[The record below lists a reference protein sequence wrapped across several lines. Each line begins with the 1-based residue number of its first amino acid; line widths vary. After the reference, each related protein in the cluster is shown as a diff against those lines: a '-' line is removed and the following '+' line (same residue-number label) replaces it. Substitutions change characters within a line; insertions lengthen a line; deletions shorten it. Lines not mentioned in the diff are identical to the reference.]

1 MMVSLYNIIIYLS
14 SILIFIGSFFSKKL
28 NLLYEGRKKVKMYFK
43 TINITNEKKIWI
55 HVSSVGE
62 FEQAKSIIY
71 YFKQK
76 SKFKIFVTFF
86 SPSAEK
92 VIQKFK
98 LVDYSCYLPEDSKNK
113 ISYLYKKINPK
124 ILLLIKYEFWY
135 HLINEGK
142 KINIPV
148 VSISSIF
155 RKNQIYFNGFS
166 FFSKP
171 LKNIAHYY
179 VQNEESKSLLKSID
193 IINVTVVG
201 DTRFDRV
208 YDIYKESKNYPKI
221 EKFVKKNN
229 TLIIGSS
236 WKSDINILKDGIVN
250 SNKLKFIIAPHNV
263 NEDEIVFIENL
274 FANNTIRY
282 SNLKL
287 DNFYDKNILIID
299 NIGMLSS
306 IYRYGNIAYI
316 GGGFEGTLHNSL
328 EAAIWDLPILYGN
341 HKNNKKF
348 NEIRNMEKLELSF
361 PINSIIEYEKKI
373 NKLLNKK
380 NTYGT
385 KKYVL
390 NSIGATK
397 LIYKS
402 LNKLLK

>member
-1 MMVSLYNIIIYLS
+1 MISLYNIIIFLS

-28 NLLYEGRKKVKMYFK
+28 NLLYNGRKKIKKYFK
-43 TINITNEKKIWI
+43 IINITNEKKIWI

-71 YFKQK
+71 YFKNK
-76 SKFKIFVTFF
+76 SKLKIFITFF

-92 VIQKFK
+92 VIKKFK

-135 HLINEGK
+135 HLINEGN

-155 RKNQIYFNGFS
+155 RKNQIYFNAFS

-171 LKNIAHYY
+171 LKKINYYY

-193 IINVTVVG
+193 IINVIVVG

-221 EKFVKKNN
+221 ENFVKKSK

-236 WKSDINILKDGIVN
+236 WKSDINILKNGILN

-274 FANNTIRY
+274 FLNNTIRY
-282 SNLKL
+282 SNLEL
-287 DNFYDKNILIID
+287 DNSYDKNILIID

-341 HKNNKKF
+341 HKNNQKF
-348 NEIRNMEKLELSF
+348 NEIRNMEKLELTFS
-361 PINSIIEYEKKI
+361 INSTIEYEKKI
-373 NKLLNKK
+373 NELLNKK

-390 NSIGATK
+390 NNIGATK
-397 LIYKS
+397 LIFKS

>member
-1 MMVSLYNIIIYLS
+1 MISLYNIIIFLS

-28 NLLYEGRKKVKMYFK
+28 NLLYNGRKKIKKYFK
-43 TINITNEKKIWI
+43 IINITNEKKIWI

-71 YFKQK
+71 YFKNK
-76 SKFKIFVTFF
+76 SKLKIFITFF

-92 VIQKFK
+92 VIKKFK

-135 HLINEGK
+135 HLINEGN

-155 RKNQIYFNGFS
+155 RKNQIYFNAFS

-171 LKNIAHYY
+171 LKKINYYY
-179 VQNEESKSLLKSID
+179 VQNEESKLLLKSID
-193 IINVTVVG
+193 IINVIVVG

-208 YDIYKESKNYPKI
+208 YDIYKESKDYPKI
-221 EKFVKKNN
+221 EKFVKKSK

-236 WKSDINILKDGIVN
+236 WKSDINILKNGILN

-274 FANNTIRY
+274 FLNNTIRY
-282 SNLKL
+282 SNLEL
-287 DNFYDKNILIID
+287 DNSYDKNILIID

-341 HKNNKKF
+341 HKNNQKF
-348 NEIRNMEKLELSF
+348 NEIRNMEKLELTFS
-361 PINSIIEYEKKI
+361 INSTIEYEKKI
-373 NKLLNKK
+373 NELLNKK

-390 NSIGATK
+390 NNIGATK
-397 LIYKS
+397 LIFKS
-402 LNKLLK
+402 LNRLLK

>member
-1 MMVSLYNIIIYLS
+1 MISLYNIIIFLS

-28 NLLYEGRKKVKMYFK
+28 NLLYNGRKKIKKYLK
-43 TINITNEKKIWI
+43 IINITNEKKIWI

-71 YFKQK
+71 YFKNK
-76 SKFKIFVTFF
+76 SKLKIFITFF

-92 VIQKFK
+92 VIKKFK

-135 HLINEGK
+135 HLINEGN

-155 RKNQIYFNGFS
+155 RKNQIYFNAFS

-171 LKNIAHYY
+171 LKKINYYY

-193 IINVTVVG
+193 IINVIVVG

-221 EKFVKKNN
+221 ENFVKKSK

-236 WKSDINILKDGIVN
+236 WKSDINILKNGILN

-263 NEDEIVFIENL
+263 NENEIVFIENL
-274 FANNTIRY
+274 FLNNTIRY
-282 SNLKL
+282 SNLEV
-287 DNFYDKNILIID
+287 DNSYDKNILIID

-341 HKNNKKF
+341 HKNNQKF
-348 NEIRNMEKLELSF
+348 NEIRNMEKLELTF
-361 PINSIIEYEKKI
+361 PINSTIEYEKKI
-373 NKLLNKK
+373 NELLNKK

-390 NSIGATK
+390 NNIGATK
-397 LIYKS
+397 LIFKS

>member
-1 MMVSLYNIIIYLS
+1 MISLYNIIIFLS

-28 NLLYEGRKKVKMYFK
+28 NLLYNGRKKIKKYFK
-43 TINITNEKKIWI
+43 IINITNEKKIWI

-71 YFKQK
+71 YFKNK
-76 SKFKIFVTFF
+76 SKLKIFITFF

-92 VIQKFK
+92 VIKKFK

-135 HLINEGK
+135 HLINEGN

-155 RKNQIYFNGFS
+155 RKNQIYFNAFS

-171 LKNIAHYY
+171 LKKINYYY

-193 IINVTVVG
+193 IINVIVVG

-221 EKFVKKNN
+221 ENFVKKSK

-236 WKSDINILKDGIVN
+236 WKSDINILKNGILN

-274 FANNTIRY
+274 FLNNTIRY
-282 SNLKL
+282 SNLEL
-287 DNFYDKNILIID
+287 DNSYDKNILIID

-341 HKNNKKF
+341 HKNNQKF
-348 NEIRNMEKLELSF
+348 NEIRNMEKLELTF
-361 PINSIIEYEKKI
+361 PINSTIEYEKKI
-373 NKLLNKK
+373 NELLNKK

-390 NSIGATK
+390 NNIGATK
-397 LIYKS
+397 LIFKS

>member
-1 MMVSLYNIIIYLS
+1 MISLYNIIIFLS

-28 NLLYEGRKKVKMYFK
+28 NLLYNGRKKIKKYFK
-43 TINITNEKKIWI
+43 IINITNEKKIWI

-71 YFKQK
+71 YFKNK
-76 SKFKIFVTFF
+76 SKLKIFITFF

-92 VIQKFK
+92 VIKKFK

-135 HLINEGK
+135 HLINEGN

-155 RKNQIYFNGFS
+155 RKNQIYFNAFS

-171 LKNIAHYY
+171 LKKINYYY

-193 IINVTVVG
+193 IINVIVVG

-221 EKFVKKNN
+221 ENFIKKSK

-236 WKSDINILKDGIVN
+236 WKSDINILKNGILN

-263 NEDEIVFIENL
+263 NENEIVFIENL
-274 FANNTIRY
+274 FLNNTIRY
-282 SNLKL
+282 SNLEV
-287 DNFYDKNILIID
+287 DNSYDKNILIID

-341 HKNNKKF
+341 HKNNQKF
-348 NEIRNMEKLELSF
+348 NEIRNMEKLELTF
-361 PINSIIEYEKKI
+361 PINSTIEYEKKI
-373 NKLLNKK
+373 NELLNKK

-390 NSIGATK
+390 NNIGATK
-397 LIYKS
+397 LIFKS
-402 LNKLLK
+402 LNRLLK

>member
-1 MMVSLYNIIIYLS
+1 MISLYNIIIFLS

-28 NLLYEGRKKVKMYFK
+28 NLLYNGRKKIKKYFK
-43 TINITNEKKIWI
+43 IINITNEKKIWI

-71 YFKQK
+71 YFKNK
-76 SKFKIFVTFF
+76 SKLKIFITFF

-92 VIQKFK
+92 VIKKFK

-135 HLINEGK
+135 HLINEGN

-155 RKNQIYFNGFS
+155 RKNQIYYNAFS

-171 LKNIAHYY
+171 LKKINYYY

-193 IINVTVVG
+193 IINVIVVG

-208 YDIYKESKNYPKI
+208 YDIYKESKDYPKI
-221 EKFVKKNN
+221 EKFVKKSK

-236 WKSDINILKDGIVN
+236 WKSDINILKNGILN

-274 FANNTIRY
+274 FLNNTIRY
-282 SNLKL
+282 SNLEL
-287 DNFYDKNILIID
+287 DNSYDKNILIID

-341 HKNNKKF
+341 HKNNQKF
-348 NEIRNMEKLELSF
+348 NEIRNMEKLELTFS
-361 PINSIIEYEKKI
+361 INSTIEYEKKI
-373 NKLLNKK
+373 NELLNKK

-390 NSIGATK
+390 NNIGATK
-397 LIYKS
+397 LIFKS
-402 LNKLLK
+402 LNRLLK

>member
-1 MMVSLYNIIIYLS
+1 MISLYNIIIFLS

-28 NLLYEGRKKVKMYFK
+28 NLLYNGRKKIKKYFK
-43 TINITNEKKIWI
+43 IINITNEKKIWI

-71 YFKQK
+71 YFKNK
-76 SKFKIFVTFF
+76 SKLKIFITFF

-92 VIQKFK
+92 VIKKFK

-135 HLINEGK
+135 HLINEGN

-155 RKNQIYFNGFS
+155 RKNQIYFNAFS

-171 LKNIAHYY
+171 LKKINYYY

-193 IINVTVVG
+193 IINVIVVG

-208 YDIYKESKNYPKI
+208 YDIYKESKDYPKI
-221 EKFVKKNN
+221 EKFVKKSK

-236 WKSDINILKDGIVN
+236 WKSDINILKNGILN

-274 FANNTIRY
+274 FLNNTIRY
-282 SNLKL
+282 SNLEV
-287 DNFYDKNILIID
+287 DNSYDKNILIID

-341 HKNNKKF
+341 HKNNQKF
-348 NEIRNMEKLELSF
+348 NEIRNMEKLELTF
-361 PINSIIEYEKKI
+361 PINSTIEYEKKI
-373 NKLLNKK
+373 NELLNKK

-390 NSIGATK
+390 NNIGATK
-397 LIYKS
+397 LIFKS
-402 LNKLLK
+402 LNRLLK

>member
-1 MMVSLYNIIIYLS
+1 MISLYNIIIFLS

-28 NLLYEGRKKVKMYFK
+28 NLLYNGRKKIKKYFK
-43 TINITNEKKIWI
+43 IINITNEKKIWI

-71 YFKQK
+71 YFKNK
-76 SKFKIFVTFF
+76 SKLKIFITFF

-92 VIQKFK
+92 VIKKFK

-135 HLINEGK
+135 HLINEGN

-155 RKNQIYFNGFS
+155 RKNQIYFNAFS

-171 LKNIAHYY
+171 LKKINYYY

-193 IINVTVVG
+193 IINVIVVG

-221 EKFVKKNN
+221 ENFVKKSK

-236 WKSDINILKDGIVN
+236 WKSDINILKNGILN

-263 NEDEIVFIENL
+263 NENEIVFIENL
-274 FANNTIRY
+274 FLNNTIRY
-282 SNLKL
+282 SNLEV
-287 DNFYDKNILIID
+287 DNSYDKNILIID

-341 HKNNKKF
+341 HKNNQKF
-348 NEIRNMEKLELSF
+348 NEIRNMEKLELTF
-361 PINSIIEYEKKI
+361 PINSTIEYEKKI
-373 NKLLNKK
+373 NELLNKK

-390 NSIGATK
+390 NNIGATK
-397 LIYKS
+397 LIFKS

>member
-1 MMVSLYNIIIYLS
+1 MISLYNIIIFLS

-28 NLLYEGRKKVKMYFK
+28 NLLYNGRKKIKKYFK
-43 TINITNEKKIWI
+43 IINITNEKKIWI

-71 YFKQK
+71 YFKNK
-76 SKFKIFVTFF
+76 SKLKIFITFF

-92 VIQKFK
+92 VIKKFK

-135 HLINEGK
+135 HLINEGN

-155 RKNQIYFNGFS
+155 RKNQIYFNAFS

-171 LKNIAHYY
+171 LKKINYYY

-193 IINVTVVG
+193 IINVIVVG

-208 YDIYKESKNYPKI
+208 YDIYKESKDYPKI
-221 EKFVKKNN
+221 EKFVKKSK

-236 WKSDINILKDGIVN
+236 WKSDINILKNGILN

-274 FANNTIRY
+274 FLNNTIRY
-282 SNLKL
+282 SNLEL
-287 DNFYDKNILIID
+287 DNSYDKNILIID

-341 HKNNKKF
+341 HKNNQKF
-348 NEIRNMEKLELSF
+348 NEIRNMEKLELTFS
-361 PINSIIEYEKKI
+361 INSTIEYEKKI
-373 NKLLNKK
+373 NELLNKK

-390 NSIGATK
+390 NNIGATK
-397 LIYKS
+397 LIFKS
-402 LNKLLK
+402 LNRLLK

>member
-1 MMVSLYNIIIYLS
+1 MISLYNIIIFLS

-28 NLLYEGRKKVKMYFK
+28 NLLYNGRKKIKKYFK
-43 TINITNEKKIWI
+43 IINITNEKKIWI

-71 YFKQK
+71 YFKNK
-76 SKFKIFVTFF
+76 SKLKIFITFF

-92 VIQKFK
+92 VIKKFK

-135 HLINEGK
+135 HLINEGN

-155 RKNQIYFNGFS
+155 RKNQIYFNAFS

-171 LKNIAHYY
+171 LKKINYYY

-193 IINVTVVG
+193 IINVIVVG

-208 YDIYKESKNYPKI
+208 YDIYKESKDYPKI
-221 EKFVKKNN
+221 EKFVKKSK

-236 WKSDINILKDGIVN
+236 WKSDINILKNGILN

-274 FANNTIRY
+274 FLNNTIRY
-282 SNLKL
+282 SNLEL
-287 DNFYDKNILIID
+287 DNSYDKNILIID

-341 HKNNKKF
+341 HKNNQKF
-348 NEIRNMEKLELSF
+348 NEIRNMEKLELTF
-361 PINSIIEYEKKI
+361 PINSTIEYEKKI
-373 NKLLNKK
+373 NELLNKK

-390 NSIGATK
+390 NNIGATK
-397 LIYKS
+397 LIFKS

>member
-1 MMVSLYNIIIYLS
+1 MISLYNIIIFLS

-28 NLLYEGRKKVKMYFK
+28 NLLYNGRKKIKKYFK
-43 TINITNEKKIWI
+43 IINITNEKKIWI

-71 YFKQK
+71 YFKNK
-76 SKFKIFVTFF
+76 SKLKIFITFF

-92 VIQKFK
+92 VIKKFK

-135 HLINEGK
+135 HLINEGN

-155 RKNQIYFNGFS
+155 RKNQIYFNAFS

-171 LKNIAHYY
+171 LKKINYYY

-193 IINVTVVG
+193 IINVIVVG

-208 YDIYKESKNYPKI
+208 YDIYKESKDYPKI
-221 EKFVKKNN
+221 EKFVKKSK

-236 WKSDINILKDGIVN
+236 WKSDINILKNGILN

-274 FANNTIRY
+274 FLNNTIRY
-282 SNLKL
+282 SNLEL
-287 DNFYDKNILIID
+287 DNSYDKNILIID

-341 HKNNKKF
+341 HKNNQKF
-348 NEIRNMEKLELSF
+348 NEIRNMEKLELTF
-361 PINSIIEYEKKI
+361 PINSTIEYEKKI
-373 NKLLNKK
+373 NELLNKK

-390 NSIGATK
+390 NNIGATK
-397 LIYKS
+397 LIFKS
-402 LNKLLK
+402 LNRLLK

>member
-1 MMVSLYNIIIYLS
+1 MISLYNIIIFLS

-28 NLLYEGRKKVKMYFK
+28 NLLYNGRKKIKKYFK
-43 TINITNEKKIWI
+43 IINITNEKKIWI

-71 YFKQK
+71 YFKNK
-76 SKFKIFVTFF
+76 SKLKIFITFF

-92 VIQKFK
+92 VIKKFK

-135 HLINEGK
+135 HLINEGN

-155 RKNQIYFNGFS
+155 RKNQIYFNAFS

-171 LKNIAHYY
+171 LKKINYYY

-193 IINVTVVG
+193 IINVIVVG

-221 EKFVKKNN
+221 ENFVKKSK

-236 WKSDINILKDGIVN
+236 WKSDINILKNGILN

-263 NEDEIVFIENL
+263 NENEIVFIENL
-274 FANNTIRY
+274 FLNNTIRY
-282 SNLKL
+282 SNLEV
-287 DNFYDKNILIID
+287 DNSYDKNILIID

-341 HKNNKKF
+341 HKNNQKF
-348 NEIRNMEKLELSF
+348 NEIRNMEKLELTFS
-361 PINSIIEYEKKI
+361 INSTIEYEKKI
-373 NKLLNKK
+373 NELLNKK

-390 NSIGATK
+390 NNIGATK
-397 LIYKS
+397 LIFKS
-402 LNKLLK
+402 LNRLLK

>member
-1 MMVSLYNIIIYLS
+1 MISLYNIIIFLS

-28 NLLYEGRKKVKMYFK
+28 NLLYNGRKKIKKYLK
-43 TINITNEKKIWI
+43 IINITNEKKIWI

-71 YFKQK
+71 YFKNK
-76 SKFKIFVTFF
+76 SKLKIFITFF

-92 VIQKFK
+92 VIKKFK

-135 HLINEGK
+135 HLINEGN

-155 RKNQIYFNGFS
+155 RKNQIYFNAFS

-171 LKNIAHYY
+171 LKKINYYY

-193 IINVTVVG
+193 IINVIVVG

-221 EKFVKKNN
+221 ENFVKKSK

-236 WKSDINILKDGIVN
+236 WKSDINILKNGILN

-274 FANNTIRY
+274 FLNNTIRY
-282 SNLKL
+282 SNLEV
-287 DNFYDKNILIID
+287 DNSYDKNILIID

-341 HKNNKKF
+341 HKNNQKF
-348 NEIRNMEKLELSF
+348 NEIRNMEKLELTF
-361 PINSIIEYEKKI
+361 PINSTIEYEKKI
-373 NKLLNKK
+373 NELLNKK

-390 NSIGATK
+390 NNIGATK
-397 LIYKS
+397 LIFKS

>member
-1 MMVSLYNIIIYLS
+1 MISLYNIIIFLS

-28 NLLYEGRKKVKMYFK
+28 NLLYNGRKKIKKYFK
-43 TINITNEKKIWI
+43 IINITNEKKIWI

-71 YFKQK
+71 YFKNK
-76 SKFKIFVTFF
+76 SKLKIFITFF

-92 VIQKFK
+92 VIKKFK

-135 HLINEGK
+135 HLINEGN

-155 RKNQIYFNGFS
+155 RKNQIYFNAFS

-171 LKNIAHYY
+171 LKKINYYY

-193 IINVTVVG
+193 IINVIVVG

-221 EKFVKKNN
+221 ENFIKKSK

-236 WKSDINILKDGIVN
+236 WKSDINILKNGILN

-263 NEDEIVFIENL
+263 NENEIVFIENL
-274 FANNTIRY
+274 FLNNTIRY
-282 SNLKL
+282 SNLEL
-287 DNFYDKNILIID
+287 DNSYDKNILIID

-341 HKNNKKF
+341 HKNNQKF
-348 NEIRNMEKLELSF
+348 NEIRNMEKLELTFS
-361 PINSIIEYEKKI
+361 INSTIEYEKKI
-373 NKLLNKK
+373 NELLNKK

-390 NSIGATK
+390 NNIGATK
-397 LIYKS
+397 LIFKS

>member
-1 MMVSLYNIIIYLS
+1 MISLYNIIIFLS

-28 NLLYEGRKKVKMYFK
+28 NLLYNGRKKIKKYFK
-43 TINITNEKKIWI
+43 IINITNEKKIWI

-71 YFKQK
+71 YFKNK
-76 SKFKIFVTFF
+76 SKLKIFITFF

-92 VIQKFK
+92 VIKKFK

-135 HLINEGK
+135 HLINEGN

-155 RKNQIYFNGFS
+155 RKNQIYFNAFS

-171 LKNIAHYY
+171 LKKINYYY

-193 IINVTVVG
+193 IINVIVVG

-208 YDIYKESKNYPKI
+208 YDIYKESKTYPKI
-221 EKFVKKNN
+221 EKFVKKSK

-236 WKSDINILKDGIVN
+236 WKSDINILKNGILN

-274 FANNTIRY
+274 FLNNTIRY
-282 SNLKL
+282 SNLEL
-287 DNFYDKNILIID
+287 DNSYDKNILIID

-341 HKNNKKF
+341 HKNNQKF
-348 NEIRNMEKLELSF
+348 NEIRNMEKLELTF
-361 PINSIIEYEKKI
+361 PINSTIEYEKKI
-373 NKLLNKK
+373 NELLNKK

-390 NSIGATK
+390 NNIGATK
-397 LIYKS
+397 LIFKS

>member
-1 MMVSLYNIIIYLS
+1 MISLYNIIIFLS

-28 NLLYEGRKKVKMYFK
+28 NLLYNGRKKIKKYLK
-43 TINITNEKKIWI
+43 IINITNEKKIWI

-71 YFKQK
+71 YFKNK
-76 SKFKIFVTFF
+76 SKLKIFITFF

-92 VIQKFK
+92 VIKKFK

-135 HLINEGK
+135 HLINEGN

-155 RKNQIYFNGFS
+155 RKNQIYFNAFS

-171 LKNIAHYY
+171 LKKINYYY
-179 VQNEESKSLLKSID
+179 VQNEESKSLLKSKD
-193 IINVTVVG
+193 IINVIVVG

-221 EKFVKKNN
+221 EKFVKKSN

-236 WKSDINILKDGIVN
+236 WKSDINILKNGILN

-263 NEDEIVFIENL
+263 NENEIVFIENL
-274 FANNTIRY
+274 FLNNTIRY
-282 SNLKL
+282 SNLEV
-287 DNFYDKNILIID
+287 DNSYDKNILIID

-341 HKNNKKF
+341 HKNNQKF
-348 NEIRNMEKLELSF
+348 NEIRNMEKLELTF
-361 PINSIIEYEKKI
+361 PINSTIEYEKKI
-373 NKLLNKK
+373 NELLNKK

-390 NSIGATK
+390 NNIGATK
-397 LIYKS
+397 LIFKS

>member
-1 MMVSLYNIIIYLS
+1 MISLYNIIIFLS

-28 NLLYEGRKKVKMYFK
+28 NLLYNGRKKIKKYFK
-43 TINITNEKKIWI
+43 IINITNEKKIWI

-71 YFKQK
+71 YFKNK
-76 SKFKIFVTFF
+76 SKLKIFITFF

-92 VIQKFK
+92 VIKKFK

-135 HLINEGK
+135 HLINEGN

-155 RKNQIYFNGFS
+155 RKNQIYFNAFS

-171 LKNIAHYY
+171 LKKINYYY

-193 IINVTVVG
+193 IINVIVVG

-208 YDIYKESKNYPKI
+208 YDIYKESKTYPKI
-221 EKFVKKNN
+221 EKFVKKSK

-236 WKSDINILKDGIVN
+236 WKSDINILKNGILN

-274 FANNTIRY
+274 FLNNTIRY
-282 SNLKL
+282 SNLEL
-287 DNFYDKNILIID
+287 DNSYDKNILIID

-341 HKNNKKF
+341 HKNNQKF
-348 NEIRNMEKLELSF
+348 NEIKNMEKLELTFS
-361 PINSIIEYEKKI
+361 INSTIEYEKKI
-373 NKLLNKK
+373 NELLNKK

-390 NSIGATK
+390 NNIGATK
-397 LIYKS
+397 LIFKS
-402 LNKLLK
+402 LNRLLK

>member
-1 MMVSLYNIIIYLS
+1 MISLYNIIIFLS

-28 NLLYEGRKKVKMYFK
+28 NLLYNGRKKIKKYFK
-43 TINITNEKKIWI
+43 IINITNEKKIWI

-71 YFKQK
+71 YFKNK
-76 SKFKIFVTFF
+76 SKLKIFITFF

-92 VIQKFK
+92 VIKKFK

-135 HLINEGK
+135 HLINEGN

-155 RKNQIYFNGFS
+155 RKNQIYFNAFS

-171 LKNIAHYY
+171 LKKINYYY

-193 IINVTVVG
+193 IINVIVVG

-221 EKFVKKNN
+221 ENFVKKSK

-236 WKSDINILKDGIVN
+236 WKSDINILKNGILN

-274 FANNTIRY
+274 FLNNTIRY
-282 SNLKL
+282 SNLEL
-287 DNFYDKNILIID
+287 DNSYDKNILIID

-341 HKNNKKF
+341 HKNNQKF
-348 NEIRNMEKLELSF
+348 NEIRNMEKLELTF
-361 PINSIIEYEKKI
+361 PINSTIEYEKKI
-373 NKLLNKK
+373 NELLNKK

-390 NSIGATK
+390 NNIGATK
-397 LIYKS
+397 LIFKS
-402 LNKLLK
+402 LNRLLK

>member
-1 MMVSLYNIIIYLS
+1 MISLYNIIIFLS

-28 NLLYEGRKKVKMYFK
+28 NLLYNGRKKIKKYFK
-43 TINITNEKKIWI
+43 IINITNEKKIWI

-71 YFKQK
+71 YFKNK
-76 SKFKIFVTFF
+76 SKLKIFITFF

-92 VIQKFK
+92 VIKKFK

-135 HLINEGK
+135 HLINEGN

-155 RKNQIYFNGFS
+155 RKNQIYFNAFS

-171 LKNIAHYY
+171 LKKINYYY

-193 IINVTVVG
+193 IINVIVVG

-221 EKFVKKNN
+221 EKFVKKSK

-236 WKSDINILKDGIVN
+236 WKSDINILKNGILN

-274 FANNTIRY
+274 FLNNTIRY
-282 SNLKL
+282 SNLEL
-287 DNFYDKNILIID
+287 DNSYDKNILIID

-341 HKNNKKF
+341 HKNNQKF
-348 NEIRNMEKLELSF
+348 NEIRNMEKLELTF
-361 PINSIIEYEKKI
+361 PINSTIEYEKKI
-373 NKLLNKK
+373 NELLNKK

-390 NSIGATK
+390 NNIGATK
-397 LIYKS
+397 LIFKS
-402 LNKLLK
+402 LNRLLK

>member
-1 MMVSLYNIIIYLS
+1 MISLYNIIIFLS

-28 NLLYEGRKKVKMYFK
+28 NLLYNGRKKIKKYFK
-43 TINITNEKKIWI
+43 IINITNEKKIWI

-71 YFKQK
+71 YFKNK
-76 SKFKIFVTFF
+76 SKLKIFITFF

-92 VIQKFK
+92 VIKKFK

-135 HLINEGK
+135 HLINEGN

-155 RKNQIYFNGFS
+155 RKNQIYFNAFS

-171 LKNIAHYY
+171 LKKINYYY

-193 IINVTVVG
+193 IINVIVVG

-208 YDIYKESKNYPKI
+208 YDIYKESKTYPKI
-221 EKFVKKNN
+221 EKFVKKSKS
-229 TLIIGSS
+229 LIIGRS
-236 WKSDINILKDGIVN
+236 WKSDINILKNGILN

-274 FANNTIRY
+274 FLNNTIRY
-282 SNLKL
+282 SNLEL
-287 DNFYDKNILIID
+287 DNSYDKKILIID

-341 HKNNKKF
+341 HKNNQKF
-348 NEIRNMEKLELSF
+348 NEIRNMEKLELTFS
-361 PINSIIEYEKKI
+361 INSTIEYEKKI
-373 NKLLNKK
+373 NELLNKK

-390 NSIGATK
+390 NNIGATK
-397 LIYKS
+397 LIFKS
-402 LNKLLK
+402 LNRLLK

>member
-1 MMVSLYNIIIYLS
+1 MIYLYNLIVYLS

-28 NLLYEGRKKVKMYFK
+28 NQLHNGRKKIKKYLK
-43 TINITNEKKIWI
+43 TIKITNEEKIWI

-71 YFKQK
+71 QFKK
-76 SKFKIFVTFF
+76 KLKLKIFVTFF

-92 VIQKFK
+92 VIKNFR
-98 LVDYSCYLPEDSKNK
+98 LVDYSCYIPEDSKDK

-124 ILLLIKYEFWY
+124 ILLIIKYEFWY
-135 HLINEGK
+135 YLINEGK
-142 KINIPV
+142 KMNVPV

-155 RKNQIYFNGFS
+155 RENQIYFNQFN
-166 FFSKP
+166 FFSKI
-171 LKNIAHYY
+171 LKSITYFY
-179 VQNEESKSLLKSID
+179 VQNEESRSLLNSIG
-193 IINVTVVG
+193 IKNVKVVG

-221 EKFVKKNN
+221 EKFLKKNQ

-236 WKSDINILKDGIVN
+236 WKSDIKILKEGILKN
-250 SNKLKFIIAPHNV
+250 DKLKFIIAPHNV
-263 NEDEIVFIENL
+263 NKDEIIFIENS
-274 FANNTIRY
+274 FPNNTIKY
-282 SNLKL
+282 SDL
-287 DNFYDKNILIID
+287 DLNKYYDKNILIID

-328 EAAIWDLPILYGN
+328 EAAIWDLPILYGK

-348 NEIRNMEKLELSF
+348 YEINNMEKLKLSF
-361 PINSIIEYEKKI
+361 PINSTLEYEKKI
-373 NKLLNKK
+373 KELFLNNK
-380 NTYGT
+380 NTFGT

-390 NSIGATK
+390 NNVGATK
-397 LIYKS
+397 IIYKS
-402 LNKLLK
+402 LIKLIK

>member
-1 MMVSLYNIIIYLS
+1 MISLYNIIIFLS

-28 NLLYEGRKKVKMYFK
+28 NLLYNGRKKIKKYFK
-43 TINITNEKKIWI
+43 IINITNEKKIWI

-71 YFKQK
+71 YFKNK
-76 SKFKIFVTFF
+76 SKLKIFITFF

-92 VIQKFK
+92 VIKKFK

-135 HLINEGK
+135 HLINEGN

-155 RKNQIYFNGFS
+155 RKNQIYFNAFS

-171 LKNIAHYY
+171 LKKINYYY

-193 IINVTVVG
+193 IINVIVVG

-208 YDIYKESKNYPKI
+208 YDIYKESKDYPKI
-221 EKFVKKNN
+221 EKFVKKSK

-236 WKSDINILKDGIVN
+236 WKSDINILKNGILN
-250 SNKLKFIIAPHNV
+250 SDKLKFIIAPHNV

-274 FANNTIRY
+274 FLNNTIRY
-282 SNLKL
+282 SNLEL
-287 DNFYDKNILIID
+287 DNSYDKNILIID

-341 HKNNKKF
+341 HKNNQKF
-348 NEIRNMEKLELSF
+348 NEIRNMEKLELTF
-361 PINSIIEYEKKI
+361 PINSTIEYEKKI
-373 NKLLNKK
+373 NELLNKK

-390 NSIGATK
+390 NNIGATK
-397 LIYKS
+397 LIFKS

>member
-1 MMVSLYNIIIYLS
+1 MISLYNIIIFLS

-28 NLLYEGRKKVKMYFK
+28 NLLYNGRKKIKKYFK
-43 TINITNEKKIWI
+43 IINITNEKKIWI

-71 YFKQK
+71 YFKNK
-76 SKFKIFVTFF
+76 SKLKIFITFF

-92 VIQKFK
+92 VIKKFK

-135 HLINEGK
+135 HLINEGN

-155 RKNQIYFNGFS
+155 RKNQIYFNAFS

-171 LKNIAHYY
+171 LKKINYYY

-193 IINVTVVG
+193 IINVIVVG

-221 EKFVKKNN
+221 ENFVKKSK

-236 WKSDINILKDGIVN
+236 WKSDINILKNGILN

-274 FANNTIRY
+274 FLNNTIRY
-282 SNLKL
+282 SNLEV
-287 DNFYDKNILIID
+287 DNSYDKNILIID

-341 HKNNKKF
+341 HKNNQKF
-348 NEIRNMEKLELSF
+348 NEIRNMEKLELTF
-361 PINSIIEYEKKI
+361 PINSTIEYEKKI
-373 NKLLNKK
+373 NELLNKK

-390 NSIGATK
+390 NNIGATK
-397 LIYKS
+397 LIFKS

>member
-1 MMVSLYNIIIYLS
+1 MISLYNIIIFLS

-28 NLLYEGRKKVKMYFK
+28 NLLYNGRKKIKKYFK
-43 TINITNEKKIWI
+43 IINITNEKKIWI

-71 YFKQK
+71 YFKNK
-76 SKFKIFVTFF
+76 SKLKIFITFF

-92 VIQKFK
+92 VIKKFK

-135 HLINEGK
+135 HLINEGN

-155 RKNQIYFNGFS
+155 RKNQIYFNAFS

-171 LKNIAHYY
+171 LKKINYYY

-193 IINVTVVG
+193 IINVIVVG

-221 EKFVKKNN
+221 ENFIKKSK

-236 WKSDINILKDGIVN
+236 WKSDINILKNGILN

-263 NEDEIVFIENL
+263 NENEIVFIENL
-274 FANNTIRY
+274 FLNNTIRY
-282 SNLKL
+282 SNLEL
-287 DNFYDKNILIID
+287 DNSYDKNILIID

-341 HKNNKKF
+341 HKNNQKF
-348 NEIRNMEKLELSF
+348 NEIRNMEKLELTF
-361 PINSIIEYEKKI
+361 PINSTIEYEKKI
-373 NKLLNKK
+373 NELLNKK

-390 NSIGATK
+390 NNIGATK
-397 LIYKS
+397 LIFKS
-402 LNKLLK
+402 LNRLLK

>member
-1 MMVSLYNIIIYLS
+1 MISLYNIIIFLS

-28 NLLYEGRKKVKMYFK
+28 NLLYNGRKKIKKYFK
-43 TINITNEKKIWI
+43 IINITNEKKIWI

-71 YFKQK
+71 YFKNK
-76 SKFKIFVTFF
+76 SKLKIFITFF

-92 VIQKFK
+92 VIKKFK

-135 HLINEGK
+135 HLINEGN

-155 RKNQIYFNGFS
+155 RKNQIYFNAFS

-171 LKNIAHYY
+171 LKKINYYY

-193 IINVTVVG
+193 IINVIVVG

-221 EKFVKKNN
+221 ENFVKKSK

-236 WKSDINILKDGIVN
+236 WKSDINILKNGILN

-263 NEDEIVFIENL
+263 NENEIVFIENL
-274 FANNTIRY
+274 FLNNTIRY
-282 SNLKL
+282 SNLEL
-287 DNFYDKNILIID
+287 DNSYDKNILIID

-341 HKNNKKF
+341 HKNNQKF
-348 NEIRNMEKLELSF
+348 NEIRNMEKLELTF
-361 PINSIIEYEKKI
+361 PINSTIEYEKKI
-373 NKLLNKK
+373 NELLNKK

-390 NSIGATK
+390 NNIGATK
-397 LIYKS
+397 LIFKS

>member
-1 MMVSLYNIIIYLS
+1 MISLYNIIIFLS

-28 NLLYEGRKKVKMYFK
+28 NLLYNGRKKIKKYFK
-43 TINITNEKKIWI
+43 IINITNEKKIWI

-71 YFKQK
+71 YFKNK
-76 SKFKIFVTFF
+76 SKLKIFITFF

-92 VIQKFK
+92 VIKKFK

-135 HLINEGK
+135 HLINEGN

-166 FFSKP
+166 FFSKL

-193 IINVTVVG
+193 IINVIVVG

-221 EKFVKKNN
+221 ENFIKKSK

-236 WKSDINILKDGIVN
+236 WKSDINILKNGILN

-263 NEDEIVFIENL
+263 NENEIVFIENL
-274 FANNTIRY
+274 FLNNTIRY
-282 SNLKL
+282 SNLEV
-287 DNFYDKNILIID
+287 DNSYDKNILIID

-341 HKNNKKF
+341 HKNNQKF
-348 NEIRNMEKLELSF
+348 NEIRNMEKLELTF
-361 PINSIIEYEKKI
+361 PINSTIEYEKKI
-373 NKLLNKK
+373 NELLNKK

-390 NSIGATK
+390 NNIGATK
-397 LIYKS
+397 LIFKS

>member
-1 MMVSLYNIIIYLS
+1 MISLYNIIIFLS

-28 NLLYEGRKKVKMYFK
+28 NLLYNGRKKIKKYFK
-43 TINITNEKKIWI
+43 IINITNEKKIWI

-71 YFKQK
+71 YFKNK
-76 SKFKIFVTFF
+76 SKLKIFITFF

-92 VIQKFK
+92 VIKKFK

-135 HLINEGK
+135 HLINEGN

-155 RKNQIYFNGFS
+155 RKNQIYFNAFS

-171 LKNIAHYY
+171 LKKINYYY

-193 IINVTVVG
+193 IINVIVVG

-221 EKFVKKNN
+221 ENFIKKSK

-236 WKSDINILKDGIVN
+236 WKSDINILKNGILN

-263 NEDEIVFIENL
+263 NENEIVFIENL
-274 FANNTIRY
+274 FLNNTIRY
-282 SNLKL
+282 SNLEV
-287 DNFYDKNILIID
+287 DNSYDKNILIID

-341 HKNNKKF
+341 HKNNQKF
-348 NEIRNMEKLELSF
+348 NEIRNMEKLELTF
-361 PINSIIEYEKKI
+361 PINSTIEYEKKI
-373 NKLLNKK
+373 NELLNKK

-390 NSIGATK
+390 NNIGATK
-397 LIYKS
+397 LIFKS

>member
-1 MMVSLYNIIIYLS
+1 MISLYNIIIFLS

-28 NLLYEGRKKVKMYFK
+28 NLLYNGRKKIKKYFK
-43 TINITNEKKIWI
+43 IINITNEKKIWI

-71 YFKQK
+71 YFKNK
-76 SKFKIFVTFF
+76 SKLKIFITFF

-92 VIQKFK
+92 VIKKFK

-135 HLINEGK
+135 HLINEGN

-155 RKNQIYFNGFS
+155 RKNQIYFNAFS

-171 LKNIAHYY
+171 LKKINYYY

-193 IINVTVVG
+193 IINVIVVG

-208 YDIYKESKNYPKI
+208 YDIYKESKTYPKI
-221 EKFVKKNN
+221 EKFVKKSK

-236 WKSDINILKDGIVN
+236 WKSDINILKNGILN

-274 FANNTIRY
+274 FLNNTIRY
-282 SNLKL
+282 SNLEL
-287 DNFYDKNILIID
+287 DNSYDKNILIID

-341 HKNNKKF
+341 HKNNQKF
-348 NEIRNMEKLELSF
+348 NEIRNMEKLELTF
-361 PINSIIEYEKKI
+361 PINSTIEYEKKI
-373 NKLLNKK
+373 NELLNKK

-390 NSIGATK
+390 NNIGATK
-397 LIYKS
+397 LIFKS
-402 LNKLLK
+402 LNRLLK

>member
-1 MMVSLYNIIIYLS
+1 MISLYNIIIFLS

-28 NLLYEGRKKVKMYFK
+28 NLLYNGRKKIKKYFK
-43 TINITNEKKIWI
+43 IINITNEKKIWI

-71 YFKQK
+71 YFKNK
-76 SKFKIFVTFF
+76 SKLKIFITFF

-92 VIQKFK
+92 VIKKFK

-135 HLINEGK
+135 HLINEGN

-155 RKNQIYFNGFS
+155 RKNQIYFNAFS

-171 LKNIAHYY
+171 LKKINYYY

-193 IINVTVVG
+193 IINVIVVG

-208 YDIYKESKNYPKI
+208 YDIYKESKDYPKI
-221 EKFVKKNN
+221 EKFVKKSK

-236 WKSDINILKDGIVN
+236 WKSDINILKNGILN

-263 NEDEIVFIENL
+263 NENEIVFIENL
-274 FANNTIRY
+274 FLNNTIRY
-282 SNLKL
+282 SNLEV
-287 DNFYDKNILIID
+287 DNSYDKNILIID

-341 HKNNKKF
+341 HKNNQKF
-348 NEIRNMEKLELSF
+348 NEIRNMEKLELTF
-361 PINSIIEYEKKI
+361 PINSTIEYEKKI
-373 NKLLNKK
+373 NELLNKK

-390 NSIGATK
+390 NNIGATK
-397 LIYKS
+397 LIFKS

>member
-1 MMVSLYNIIIYLS
+1 MISLYNIIIFLS

-28 NLLYEGRKKVKMYFK
+28 NLLYNGRKKIKKYFK
-43 TINITNEKKIWI
+43 IINITNEKKIWI

-71 YFKQK
+71 YFKNK
-76 SKFKIFVTFF
+76 SKLKIFITFF

-92 VIQKFK
+92 VIKKFK

-135 HLINEGK
+135 HLINEGN

-155 RKNQIYFNGFS
+155 RKNQIYFNAFS

-171 LKNIAHYY
+171 LKKINYYY
-179 VQNEESKSLLKSID
+179 VQNEESKSLLKSIG
-193 IINVTVVG
+193 IINVIVVG

-208 YDIYKESKNYPKI
+208 YDIYKESKDYPKI
-221 EKFVKKNN
+221 EKFVKKSK

-236 WKSDINILKDGIVN
+236 WKSDINILKNGILN

-274 FANNTIRY
+274 FLNNTIRY
-282 SNLKL
+282 SNLEL
-287 DNFYDKNILIID
+287 DNSYDKNILIID

-341 HKNNKKF
+341 HKNNQKF
-348 NEIRNMEKLELSF
+348 NEIRNMEKLELTFS
-361 PINSIIEYEKKI
+361 INSTIEYEKKI
-373 NKLLNKK
+373 NELLNKK

-390 NSIGATK
+390 NNIGATK
-397 LIYKS
+397 LIFKS
-402 LNKLLK
+402 LNRLLK